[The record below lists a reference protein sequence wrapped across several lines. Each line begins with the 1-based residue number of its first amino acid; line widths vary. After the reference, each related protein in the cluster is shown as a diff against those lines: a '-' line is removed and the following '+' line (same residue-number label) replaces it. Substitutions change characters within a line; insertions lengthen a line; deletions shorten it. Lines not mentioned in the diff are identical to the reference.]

1 MASLFRRAGA
11 ELLKLIESSTDP
23 AAVANRAFLYAK
35 DFAAVSQIFA
45 RASDGTIYQI
55 TPNAAYRYRELAA
68 SGNALITDE
77 ILVVAGNAA
86 AVTVTLPLAAA
97 VPAGQRLCV
106 KDGSGTANTKPLT
119 VARAGADLIDGET
132 SAIVTIPY
140 GSLDLVSDGVSA
152 WRII

>member
-1 MASLFRRAGA
+1 MSITRRAGA
-11 ELLKLIESSTDP
+11 EILRLIESASDP
-23 AAVANRAFLYAK
+23 AAVADRVLVYVK
-35 DFAAVSQIFA
+35 DFAAVSQVFA
-45 RASDGTIYQI
+45 RASDGTVYQI
-55 TPNAAYRYRELAA
+55 TPNTAYRYRELAA
-68 SGNALITDE
+68 TGPALITDE

-106 KDGSGTANTKPLT
+106 KDGSGTAVSKPVTL
-119 VARAGADLIDGET
+119 ARAGADLIDGQT
-132 SAIVTIPY
+132 SAIVAIAY